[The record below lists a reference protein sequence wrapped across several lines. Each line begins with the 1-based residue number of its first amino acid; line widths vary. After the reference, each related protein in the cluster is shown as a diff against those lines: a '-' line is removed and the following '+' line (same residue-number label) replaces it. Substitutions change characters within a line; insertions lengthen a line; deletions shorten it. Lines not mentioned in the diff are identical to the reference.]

1 MALKFSMRI
10 NKGRNNLFLQLCQ
23 IQPGFAAAFAGDTDL
38 HNHFNF
44 LPIPSHDS
52 PAVTLDSAKTD
63 SGFLICPHFLHCK
76 GKKKSLIS

>member
-1 MALKFSMRI
+1 MALKISICI
-10 NKGRNNLFLQLCQ
+10 NKGRNNLFLPLRQ

-44 LPIPSHDS
+44 LPIPSYDS

-76 GKKKSLIS
+76 KKNR